1 MERNYFSI
9 LFFIKR
15 TKLLK
20 NGEAPICLRITV
32 NGKRAEVQIKR
43 SVEVNKWNN
52 QKECAIGRDNKTL
65 ELNHYLET
73 VRTKIL
79 RIHRQLEQDNK
90 PITAEILKCHYYG
103 ESETPKM
110 LLEVF
115 KEHNQK
121 CSELIGKD
129 YVRATVMYYERTARY
144 LSEFIKQNHRLS
156 DIPLKDIDYNFIQAF
171 EHFVKTVKNCQQN
184 ATVKHLKNFKRII
197 RIALLNHWIISD
209 PFAEIHFKQT
219 PTNRDFLLEEELQ
232 LILRKQFNIP
242 RLETVKDIFIF
253 CCFTGLAFTDVQH
266 LTPEHILCDNKGEYW
281 IRKPREK
288 TTNMCNIPLLEIPLK
303 LIDKYKHHPECER
316 KNIVFPVPSNQR
328 MNSYL
333 KEIADLCG
341 IKKNLSTHVAR
352 HSFTCIALANKV
364 SMESIAK
371 MLGHSN
377 INMTKRYARVLDQS
391 ILNDM
396 QKVGNN
402 LFVSDI

>member
-377 INMTKRYARVLDQS
+377 IKTTKIYARAPRMVA
-391 ILNDM
+391 
-396 QKVGNN
+396 
-402 LFVSDI
+402 

>member
-371 MLGHSN
+371 MLVHSN
-377 INMTKRYARVLDQS
+377 IKTTKIYASAPRMVA
-391 ILNDM
+391 
-396 QKVGNN
+396 
-402 LFVSDI
+402 

>member
-65 ELNHYLET
+65 ELNHYLKT

-377 INMTKRYARVLDQS
+377 IKTTKIYASAPRMVA
-391 ILNDM
+391 
-396 QKVGNN
+396 
-402 LFVSDI
+402 

>member
-110 LLEVF
+110 FLEVF

-377 INMTKRYARVLDQS
+377 IKTTKIYASAPRMVA
-391 ILNDM
+391 
-396 QKVGNN
+396 
-402 LFVSDI
+402 

>member
-52 QKECAIGRDNKTL
+52 QKECAIGRDNTTL

-377 INMTKRYARVLDQS
+377 IKTTKIYAKVLDRTIS
-391 ILNDM
+391 EEM
-396 QKVGNN
+396 QALREKFAV
-402 LFVSDI
+402 

>member
-65 ELNHYLET
+65 GLNHYLET

-377 INMTKRYARVLDQS
+377 IKTTKIYASAPRMVA
-391 ILNDM
+391 
-396 QKVGNN
+396 
-402 LFVSDI
+402 

>member
-219 PTNRDFLLEEELQ
+219 PTNRDCLLEEELQ

-377 INMTKRYARVLDQS
+377 IKTTKIYASAPRMVA
-391 ILNDM
+391 
-396 QKVGNN
+396 
-402 LFVSDI
+402 

>member
-232 LILRKQFNIP
+232 LILRKQFNIS

-377 INMTKRYARVLDQS
+377 IKTTKIYASAPRMVA
-391 ILNDM
+391 
-396 QKVGNN
+396 
-402 LFVSDI
+402 

>member
-1 MERNYFSI
+1 MFTTKIITFNPLKFSRMERNYFSI

-377 INMTKRYARVLDQS
+377 IKTTKIYASAPRMVA
-391 ILNDM
+391 
-396 QKVGNN
+396 
-402 LFVSDI
+402 

>member
-377 INMTKRYARVLDQS
+377 IKTTKIYASAPRLVA
-391 ILNDM
+391 
-396 QKVGNN
+396 
-402 LFVSDI
+402 

>member
-52 QKECAIGRDNKTL
+52 QKECAIGRGNKTL

-377 INMTKRYARVLDQS
+377 IKTTKIYASAPRMVA
-391 ILNDM
+391 
-396 QKVGNN
+396 
-402 LFVSDI
+402 

>member
-1 MERNYFSI
+1 
-9 LFFIKR
+9 
-15 TKLLK
+15 
-20 NGEAPICLRITV
+20 
-32 NGKRAEVQIKR
+32 
-43 SVEVNKWNN
+43 
-52 QKECAIGRDNKTL
+52 
-65 ELNHYLET
+65 
-73 VRTKIL
+73 
-79 RIHRQLEQDNK
+79 
-90 PITAEILKCHYYG
+90 
-103 ESETPKM
+103 
-110 LLEVF
+110 
-115 KEHNQK
+115 
-121 CSELIGKD
+121 
-129 YVRATVMYYERTARY
+129 MYYERTARY

-352 HSFTCIALANKV
+352 HSFACIALANKV

-377 INMTKRYARVLDQS
+377 IKTTKIYAKVLDRTIS
-391 ILNDM
+391 EEM
-396 QKVGNN
+396 QALREKFWNRGFGCWMRTISGNT
-402 LFVSDI
+402 FI

>member
-32 NGKRAEVQIKR
+32 NWKRAEVQIKR

-377 INMTKRYARVLDQS
+377 IKTTKIYASAPRMVA
-391 ILNDM
+391 
-396 QKVGNN
+396 
-402 LFVSDI
+402 

>member
-371 MLGHSN
+371 ILGHSN
-377 INMTKRYARVLDQS
+377 IKTTKIYASAPRMVA
-391 ILNDM
+391 
-396 QKVGNN
+396 
-402 LFVSDI
+402 

>member
-144 LSEFIKQNHRLS
+144 LSEFIKQNYRLS

-377 INMTKRYARVLDQS
+377 IKTTKIYASAPRMVA
-391 ILNDM
+391 
-396 QKVGNN
+396 
-402 LFVSDI
+402 

>member
-1 MERNYFSI
+1 MARNYFSI

-15 TKLLK
+15 TKMLK

-377 INMTKRYARVLDQS
+377 IKTTKIYASAPRMVA
-391 ILNDM
+391 
-396 QKVGNN
+396 
-402 LFVSDI
+402 

>member
-79 RIHRQLEQDNK
+79 IIHRQLEQDNK

-377 INMTKRYARVLDQS
+377 IKTTKIYASAPRMVA
-391 ILNDM
+391 
-396 QKVGNN
+396 
-402 LFVSDI
+402 

>member
-197 RIALLNHWIISD
+197 RIALLYHWIISD

-377 INMTKRYARVLDQS
+377 IKTTKIYASAPRMVA
-391 ILNDM
+391 
-396 QKVGNN
+396 
-402 LFVSDI
+402 

>member
-171 EHFVKTVKNCQQN
+171 EHFVKKVKNCQQN

-377 INMTKRYARVLDQS
+377 IKTTKIYASAPRMVA
-391 ILNDM
+391 
-396 QKVGNN
+396 
-402 LFVSDI
+402 

>member
-253 CCFTGLAFTDVQH
+253 CCFTGLAFPDVQH

-377 INMTKRYARVLDQS
+377 IKTTKIYASAPRMVA
-391 ILNDM
+391 
-396 QKVGNN
+396 
-402 LFVSDI
+402 

>member
-364 SMESIAK
+364 SMESITK

-377 INMTKRYARVLDQS
+377 IKTTKIYASAPRMVA
-391 ILNDM
+391 
-396 QKVGNN
+396 
-402 LFVSDI
+402 

>member
-328 MNSYL
+328 INSYL

-377 INMTKRYARVLDQS
+377 IKTTKIYASAPRMVA
-391 ILNDM
+391 
-396 QKVGNN
+396 
-402 LFVSDI
+402 

>member
-288 TTNMCNIPLLEIPLK
+288 TTNMCNLS
-303 LIDKYKHHPECER
+303 LIH
-316 KNIVFPVPSNQR
+316 I
-328 MNSYL
+328 
-333 KEIADLCG
+333 
-341 IKKNLSTHVAR
+341 
-352 HSFTCIALANKV
+352 
-364 SMESIAK
+364 
-371 MLGHSN
+371 
-377 INMTKRYARVLDQS
+377 
-391 ILNDM
+391 
-396 QKVGNN
+396 
-402 LFVSDI
+402 

>member
-73 VRTKIL
+73 VRTKIQ

-377 INMTKRYARVLDQS
+377 IKTTKIYASAPRMVA
-391 ILNDM
+391 
-396 QKVGNN
+396 
-402 LFVSDI
+402 

>member
-65 ELNHYLET
+65 ELSHYLET

-377 INMTKRYARVLDQS
+377 IKTTKIYASAPRMVA
-391 ILNDM
+391 
-396 QKVGNN
+396 
-402 LFVSDI
+402 

>member
-20 NGEAPICLRITV
+20 DGEAPICLRITV

-377 INMTKRYARVLDQS
+377 IKTTKIYASAPRMVA
-391 ILNDM
+391 
-396 QKVGNN
+396 
-402 LFVSDI
+402 